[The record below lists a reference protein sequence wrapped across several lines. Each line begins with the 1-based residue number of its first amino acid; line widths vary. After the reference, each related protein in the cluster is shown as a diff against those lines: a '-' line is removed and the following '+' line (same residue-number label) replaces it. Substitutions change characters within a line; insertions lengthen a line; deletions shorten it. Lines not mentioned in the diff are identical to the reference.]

1 MESHFN
7 AFPQTTANYAALTPL
22 SFIARTADIF
32 PHRQALVYEA
42 RSYSW
47 SQTYARVKQLASA
60 LIKRGIKS
68 GDTVSVIAPNTPE
81 MFEAHYG
88 VPMAGAVLNT
98 INIRLEVETIAYILE
113 HSDSRAVLVDT
124 AFSEVVREALKSLN
138 RKLLVVDI
146 NDEFGPGGT
155 SIGDVEYETLLTEGD
170 ADYAWQPPT
179 DEWQALALNYTSGT
193 SGRPKGVVY
202 HHRGSYLMSM
212 GTTVAWEL
220 PRHPVY
226 LYTVPMFHCN
236 GWGHAWTM
244 TLLAGTIICTRAVTA
259 KSIFKAIQAH
269 EVTHFGGAPIV
280 LSLLID
286 APVEDRT
293 MLSHTVKVMTAGA
306 PPPPAVLEKT
316 RELGFEVMQVYG
328 LTETFGHVTQA
339 LWREDWNDLD
349 FSRQAELQSRQGVG
363 LPMTESAVVLDLE
376 MDEPVPRD
384 GETQGEI
391 AIAGNTV
398 MKGYYK
404 DLAATES
411 AFSSG
416 WLRTGDAAVW
426 HENGYIQIKDR
437 LKDVII
443 TGGENVSS
451 VEVEA
456 VLYRHPAVAMA
467 AVVALPDDK
476 WGEVPCAFVELKS
489 GQELTEQEL
498 TDFCREQMAGFKRP
512 KKIVFGAL
520 PKTAT
525 GKIQKYLLR
534 KQVQQESRL

>member
-1 MESHFN
+1 MESHFE
-7 AFPQTTANYAALTPL
+7 AFPQTTANHAALTPL

-32 PHRQALVYEA
+32 PDRLAVIYEE
-42 RSYSW
+42 RRYTWSETYS
-47 SQTYARVKQLASA
+47 RVRRLASA
-60 LIKRGIKS
+60 LISRGIKQ
-68 GDTVSVIAPNTPE
+68 GDTVSIVAPNTPE
-81 MFEAHYG
+81 LFEAHYG
-88 VPMAGAVLNT
+88 VPMAGAVLNA
-98 INIRLEVETIAYILE
+98 INIRLEAETITYILE
-113 HSDSRAVLVDT
+113 HSDSQAVLVDS
-124 AFSEVVREALKSLN
+124 AFSEVVHEALKSID
-138 RKLLVVDI
+138 RDFLVIDI
-146 NDEFGPGGT
+146 NDEYGPGGDP
-155 SIGDVEYETLLTEGD
+155 IGGVEYEALLSEGD
-170 ADYAWQPPT
+170 PDFNWQAPK
-179 DEWQALALNYTSGT
+179 DEWQALGLNYTSGT

-212 GTTVAWEL
+212 GTVVAWEL

-244 TLLAGTIICTRAVTA
+244 TLLAGTIVCTRAVTA
-259 KSIFKAIQAH
+259 KGIFSAIQEH
-269 EVTHFGGAPIV
+269 NVSHFGGAPIV
-280 LSLLID
+280 LSMLID
-286 APVEDRT
+286 APEQERT
-293 MLSHTVKVMTAGA
+293 VLSKPVKVMTAGA

-339 LWREDWNDLD
+339 LWREEWHELE
-349 FSRQAELQSRQGVG
+349 FSQQAELQSRQGVG
-363 LPMTESAVVLDLE
+363 FPMTENAAVLNLDS
-376 MDEPVPRD
+376 DELVPRD

-391 AIAGNTV
+391 VIAGNTV

-404 DLAATES
+404 DLEATQA

-416 WLRTGDAAVW
+416 WFRTGDAAVW

-456 VLYRHPAVAMA
+456 VLYRHPAVAIA
-467 AVVALPDDK
+467 AVVAQPDDK
-476 WGEVPCAFVELKS
+476 WGEVPCAFVELKAGS
-489 GQELTEQEL
+489 ELTEDEL
-498 TDFCREQMAGFKRP
+498 TEFCREQMAGFKRP
-512 KKIVFGAL
+512 KKIIFGAL

-525 GKIQKYLLR
+525 GKIQKYVLR
-534 KQVQQESRL
+534 KQVRG